1 MIPMLL
7 ITQLLKLLTLRKKLS
22 EIHGVGYPNQ
32 YSEARKALEA
42 KIDYVQGG
50 EDVYQ
55 RVINNF
61 YAEKDVEMPSEGTYY
76 RVTAVSGNNEKAY
89 LTYDGIDV
97 GLTDNVAKATGFK
110 AIANEDGTFLLQTG
124 DGRYFKQISEA
135 GNVSVTP
142 SKANNIT
149 LEKLMLSDVE
159 AKKTFGMLTIKAEN
173 QYMYVDISKLA
184 FLTPSDKANSIDTEH
199 TNAFMLEAMDKTQ
212 IYAPEVS
219 MSFSINHGE
228 SVESLKTIAVTFKG
242 AAKVDLADKSKIKL
256 NSATEKNV
264 GKIGVVPVTDSEFI
278 LSFSDLPISPT
289 YMLSI
294 GDGAFTFTFA
304 EVVHQIEGDVILINI
319 GTGITGI
326 KVDELEEPVYDLQ
339 GRKVTC
345 NLKSGIYIKNGK
357 KVYIK

>member
-1 MIPMLL
+1 M
-7 ITQLLKLLTLRKKLS
+7 
-22 EIHGVGYPNQ
+22 EI
-32 YSEARKALEA
+32 
-42 KIDYVQGG
+42 
-50 EDVYQ
+50 
-55 RVINNF
+55 INNF
-61 YAEKDVEMPSEGTYY
+61 YAEKDVEMPTDGVYY
-76 RVTAVSGNNEKAY
+76 RVTAVSENQDKAY

-97 GLTDNVAKATGFK
+97 GLTDDVAKATGFK
-110 AIANEDGTFLLQTG
+110 AIANEDGSFRLQTG

-142 SKANNIT
+142 TAANGIT
-149 LEKLMLSDVE
+149 LEKLTISGVE
-159 AKKTFGMLTIKAEN
+159 AKTTFGMLSIKAEN

-184 FLTPSDKANSIDTEH
+184 FLNPSDQSDSISAEH
-199 TNAFMLEAMDKTQ
+199 TNAFMLEAIDKTQ

-219 MSFSINHGE
+219 MSFSVNHGE
-228 SVESLKTIAVTFKG
+228 SVESLKTIAVSFKG

-264 GKIGVVPVTDSEFI
+264 GKIGVAPVTDNEFI
-278 LSFSDLPISPT
+278 LSFSDLPESPT

-326 KVDELEEPVYDLQ
+326 KVDESEEPVYDLQ
-339 GRKVTC
+339 GRKVTG